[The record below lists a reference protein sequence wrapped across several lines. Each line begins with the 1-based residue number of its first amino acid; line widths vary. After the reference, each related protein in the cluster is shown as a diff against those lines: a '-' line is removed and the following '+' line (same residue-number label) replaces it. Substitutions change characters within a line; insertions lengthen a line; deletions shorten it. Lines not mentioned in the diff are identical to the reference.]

1 MGVGVGLAGVR
12 ERQPRDTQQ
21 GRLYQKAGGSRGS
34 AEFEE
39 CGAAAGSKGVRRHFS
54 TVGDELVQLISG
66 KRKYAMSNDYLPLIR
81 TTEQGERMLIAAVI
95 ATAVWDALGQGM
107 TGQNREGLIESAW
120 RYLESSMFRQDLE
133 LVGFFVDVDVFLREL
148 RELAGNGE

>member
-1 MGVGVGLAGVR
+1 VHVL
-12 ERQPRDTQQ
+12 
-21 GRLYQKAGGSRGS
+21 
-34 AEFEE
+34 
-39 CGAAAGSKGVRRHFS
+39 
-54 TVGDELVQLISG
+54 SG
-66 KRKYAMSNDYLPLIR
+66 KRKHTMSNDYLPLIR

>member
-12 ERQPRDTQQ
+12 EQQWRHSQQ
-21 GRLYQKAGGSRGS
+21 GRLYQKAGGSGRDTESGK
-34 AEFEE
+34 
-39 CGAAAGSKGVRRHFS
+39 GATEAGSGGVRAPYS
-54 TVGDELVQLISG
+54 TVGDDLVHVLSG
-66 KRKYAMSNDYLPLIR
+66 KRKHTMSNDYLPLIR

-95 ATAVWDALGQGM
+95 STAVWDALGQGM

-120 RYLESSMFRQDLE
+120 QYLESSMFRQDLE